1 MIPSDS
7 LVPSGK
13 FDGDRHVHEP
23 GDARL
28 RRRPVGP
35 ALGTTQYSILKA
47 YGRRRKFVIQ
57 QRMRK
62 VGNSFVVTI
71 PKDEVERLGLREG
84 QLLGVEITPLEVRPV
99 MRPEVREAFEASWE
113 RNEEGYRYLADR

>member
-1 MIPSDS
+1 
-7 LVPSGK
+7 
-13 FDGDRHVHEP
+13 
-23 GDARL
+23 
-28 RRRPVGP
+28 
-35 ALGTTQYSILKA
+35 
-47 YGRRRKFVIQ
+47 VIQ

>member
-1 MIPSDS
+1 M
-7 LVPSGK
+7 
-13 FDGDRHVHEP
+13 
-23 GDARL
+23 
-28 RRRPVGP
+28 
-35 ALGTTQYSILKA
+35 
-47 YGRRRKFVIQ
+47 IQ

>member
-1 MIPSDS
+1 
-7 LVPSGK
+7 
-13 FDGDRHVHEP
+13 
-23 GDARL
+23 
-28 RRRPVGP
+28 
-35 ALGTTQYSILKA
+35 
-47 YGRRRKFVIQ
+47 
-57 QRMRK
+57 MRK